1 MLLQKGQWLGRGS
14 LLVEGSSRGEKVE
27 CDVVVKSDEGGFTI
41 TGEAVFKEMG
51 KRELTIR
58 VADNDVGTYTLRV
71 QIGDDVLG
79 GTAKLDSPTNLGL
92 VWNDTGSVH
101 ATFALFTISNG
112 YGFRGFSK
120 LETTTYT
127 WEVAFALKQD
137 VIGGDN
143 VVSLARR
150 RRRGP

>member
-1 MLLQKGQWLGRGS
+1 MLLHKGQWLGRGS
-14 LLVEGSSRGEKVE
+14 LLVEGASLGETVE
-27 CDVVVKSDEGGFTI
+27 CDITVQSDEGGFTI
-41 TGEAVFKEMG
+41 IGEAVFKEMG

-71 QIGDDVLG
+71 QIGNDVLS
-79 GTAKLDSPTNLGL
+79 GTAKLDSPPNLGL
-92 VWNDTGSVH
+92 VWNETGSVH
-101 ATFALFTISNG
+101 ATFALFTVSNG

-120 LETTTYT
+120 LAQTTYT
-127 WEVAFALKQD
+127 WEVAFALKQE

-150 RRRGP
+150 RRR

>member
-1 MLLQKGQWLGRGS
+1 MLLQKGHWLGRGS
-14 LLVEGSSRGEKVE
+14 LLLEGLSRGETVE
-27 CDVVVKSDEGGFTI
+27 CDITVESDEGGFTI
-41 TGEAVFKEMG
+41 TGETLFKEIG
-51 KRELTIR
+51 KRELIIR

-71 QIGDDVLG
+71 QIGNEVLN
-79 GTAKLDSPTNLGL
+79 GTAKLDSPPNLGL

-101 ATFALFTISNG
+101 ATFALFTVANG

-120 LETTTYT
+120 LTETTYT

-143 VVSLARR
+143 VVSLTRR
-150 RRRGP
+150 RRR